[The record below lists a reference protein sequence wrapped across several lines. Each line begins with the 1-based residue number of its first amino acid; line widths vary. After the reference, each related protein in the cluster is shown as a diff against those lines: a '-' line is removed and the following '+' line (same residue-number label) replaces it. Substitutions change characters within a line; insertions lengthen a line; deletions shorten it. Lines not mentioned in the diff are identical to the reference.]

1 MMSDILK
8 VSIQPLM
15 ESDLDE
21 VMAIEKQTFKT
32 YWPSTAF
39 LNEISNN
46 RLAFYFAARHENV
59 LVGYTGIWIV
69 LDEAHITT
77 IAVHPEY
84 RGKKIGDQLLFHLMV
99 FASSKGARW
108 ATLEVRESNLSAQNL
123 YKKYGFISVGI
134 RKNYY
139 MEENENA
146 VIMWA
151 GNLRGEN
158 FKLKLQKLK
167 ESLEKGESNLQEM
180 QQT

>member
-1 MMSDILK
+1 MSDVLR
-8 VSIQPLM
+8 VSIQPLV
-15 ESDLDE
+15 ESDIDE
-21 VMAIEKQTFKT
+21 VMSIERQTFKS
-32 YWPSTAF
+32 YWPAVAF
-39 LNEISNN
+39 INEITNN
-46 RLAFYFAARHENV
+46 RLAFYFAARYEKI

-84 RGKKIGDQLLFHLMV
+84 RGKKIGEQLLFHLLA
-99 FASSKGARW
+99 FASSKGSRW
-108 ATLEVRESNLSAQNL
+108 ATLEVRESNQAAQNL
-123 YKKYGFISVGI
+123 YKKFGFLSVGI

-167 ESLEKGESNLQEM
+167 EPFDKGESDFQEI
-180 QQT
+180 QPS